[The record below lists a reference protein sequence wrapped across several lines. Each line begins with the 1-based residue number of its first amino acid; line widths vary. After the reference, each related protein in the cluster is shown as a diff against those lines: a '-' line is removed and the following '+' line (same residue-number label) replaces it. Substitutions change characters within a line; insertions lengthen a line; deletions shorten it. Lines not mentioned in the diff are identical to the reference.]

1 MVFLHYF
8 VWSCWYNTMSV
19 YLVKLNFTGAQIGL
33 AYGTTAIGAL
43 VSPFLIGVIADRY
56 VPAQRLLGTLHLIG
70 AALLWWISQQTSFD
84 AFYWSLVIYTLTY
97 MAGHGLINTITLT
110 HAPNPAKWFPIIMTA
125 ASAGWIAAANVI
137 NYWGKIAGWIANT
150 INTFT
155 SIFNFT
161 AFKAMPDA
169 KANLADN
176 NGMFLLAC
184 GIAVAIALYAF
195 TLPNTPPKGDAGPV
209 SASKLLGLD
218 ALKLFKDRSFAV
230 FMFCS
235 FLICIPLSFYFTWTG
250 AFLSEMN
257 VANYASKMT
266 LGQVSEV
273 GFLLLLPALLPLL
286 GAKRIMILGM
296 AAWAVRFALFAYFH
310 EQPTATWMILGGILL
325 HGMCYDFIF
334 VMGRMYVDKAAGDS
348 LRASAQGLHAVFT
361 LGAGMFVGSWLSG
374 VIAQFYSKPQIKADG
389 WIQEIAYKALDFLS
403 PITNYIAEIFS
414 AQKVPAN
421 DAHMWTHVWLIPAI
435 MSAALIPIFLAL
447 FREKPADSPSA

>member
-1 MVFLHYF
+1 MTPTLYLRLAVMVFLHYF
-8 VWSCWYNTMSV
+8 VWSCWYNTMAV
-19 YLVKLNFTGAQIGL
+19 YLGKLNFTGTQIGL

-56 VPAQRLLGTLHLIG
+56 VPAQRLLGVLHLLG
-70 AALLWWISQQTSFD
+70 AALLWWISQQTTFGI
-84 AFYWSLVIYTLTY
+84 FYPSLIVYTLTY

-110 HAPNPAKWFPIIMTA
+110 HAPNPAKWFPIVMAA

-137 NYWGKIAGWIANT
+137 NFAG
-150 INTFT
+150 
-155 SIFNFT
+155 
-161 AFKAMPDA
+161 
-169 KANLADN
+169 LADN
-176 NGMFLLAC
+176 NGMFKLAC
-184 GIAVAIALYAF
+184 GIALAVAFYSL

-235 FLICIPLSFYFTWTG
+235 FLICVPLSFYFTWTG
-250 AFLSEMN
+250 AFLSDMK

-273 GFLLLLPALLPLL
+273 GFLLLLPMLLPLL

-296 AAWAVRFALFAYFH
+296 AAWAARFALFAYFH
-310 EQPTATWMILGGILL
+310 EQPTATWMVLGGILL

-374 VIAQFYSKPQIKADG
+374 VVAQHY
-389 WIQEIAYKALDFLS
+389 
-403 PITNYIAEIFS
+403 TN
-414 AQKVPAN
+414 AQGFHDWKSI
-421 DAHMWTHVWLIPAI
+421 WLVPAI

-447 FREKPADSPSA
+447 FREKSAEDTRA

>member
-1 MVFLHYF
+1 MTPTLYLRLAVMVFLHYF
-8 VWSCWYNTMSV
+8 VWSCWYNTMAV
-19 YLVKLNFTGAQIGL
+19 YLGKLNFTGTQIGL

-56 VPAQRLLGTLHLIG
+56 VPAQRLLGVLHLLG
-70 AALLWWISQQTSFD
+70 AGLLWWISQQTSFSI
-84 AFYWSLVIYTLTY
+84 FYPSLIVYTLTY

-110 HAPNPAKWFPIIMTA
+110 HAPNPAKWFPVVMAA

-137 NYWGKIAGWIANT
+137 NFAG
-150 INTFT
+150 
-155 SIFNFT
+155 
-161 AFKAMPDA
+161 
-169 KANLADN
+169 LADN
-176 NGMFLLAC
+176 NGMFRLAC
-184 GIAVAIALYAF
+184 GIAVAIALYSF

-250 AFLSEMN
+250 AFLSDMN

-273 GFLLLLPALLPLL
+273 GFLLLLPVLLPFL

-310 EQPTATWMILGGILL
+310 EQPTATWMVLGGILL

-374 VIAQFYSKPQIKADG
+374 VVAQNY
-389 WIQEIAYKALDFLS
+389 
-403 PITNYIAEIFS
+403 TN
-414 AQKVPAN
+414 AQGVHDWKSI
-421 DAHMWTHVWLIPAI
+421 WLVPAI
-435 MSAALIPIFLAL
+435 MSAVLIPIFLAL
-447 FREKPADSPSA
+447 FREKSADTQDA

>member
-8 VWSCWYNTMSV
+8 VWSCWYNTMAV
-19 YLVKLNFTGAQIGL
+19 YLGKLNFTGTQIGL

-43 VSPFLIGVIADRY
+43 ISPFLIGVIADRY
-56 VPAQRLLGTLHLIG
+56 VHAQRLLGVLHLLG
-70 AALLWWISQQTSFD
+70 AALLWWISQQTSFSI
-84 AFYWSLVIYTLTY
+84 FYPSLIVYTLTY

-110 HAPNPAKWFPIIMTA
+110 HAPNPAKWFPIVMAA
-125 ASAGWIAAANVI
+125 ASAGWIAAANVV
-137 NYWGKIAGWIANT
+137 
-150 INTFT
+150 
-155 SIFNFT
+155 NF
-161 AFKAMPDA
+161 A
-169 KANLADN
+169 KLADN
-176 NGMFLLAC
+176 NGMFTLAC
-184 GIAVAIALYAF
+184 GVAVAIALYSF

-250 AFLSEMN
+250 AFLSDMN

-273 GFLLLLPALLPLL
+273 GFLLLLPVLLPFL

-310 EQPTATWMILGGILL
+310 EQPTATWMVLGGILL

-374 VIAQFYSKPQIKADG
+374 VVAQNYTNADG
-389 WIQEIAYKALDFLS
+389 VHDWKSI
-403 PITNYIAEIFS
+403 
-414 AQKVPAN
+414 
-421 DAHMWTHVWLIPAI
+421 WLVPAI

-447 FREKPADSPSA
+447 FREKSADTQDA

>member
-8 VWSCWYNTMSV
+8 VWSCWYNTMAV
-19 YLVKLNFTGAQIGL
+19 YLGKLDFTGTQIGL

-56 VPAQRLLGTLHLIG
+56 VPAQRLLGVLHLLG
-70 AALLWWISQQTSFD
+70 AALLWWISQQTTFGV
-84 AFYWSLVIYTLTY
+84 FYPSLIVYTLTY
-97 MAGHGLINTITLT
+97 MAGHGLINTITLA
-110 HAPNPAKWFPIIMTA
+110 HAPNPAKWFPIVMAA
-125 ASAGWIAAANVI
+125 ASAGWIAAANVV
-137 NYWGKIAGWIANT
+137 NFAG
-150 INTFT
+150 
-155 SIFNFT
+155 
-161 AFKAMPDA
+161 
-169 KANLADN
+169 LADN
-176 NGMFLLAC
+176 KGMFTLAC
-184 GIAVAIALYAF
+184 GVAVAIALYAF

-209 SASKLLGLD
+209 SAGKLLGLD

-230 FMFCS
+230 FMLCS

-266 LGQVSEV
+266 LGQISEV
-273 GFLLLLPALLPLL
+273 GFLLLLPLLLPIL
-286 GAKRIMILGM
+286 GAKRIMIIGM

-310 EQPTATWMILGGILL
+310 EQPTATWMVLGGILL

-374 VIAQFYSKPQIKADG
+374 VVAQHYTANNVHDWKSI
-389 WIQEIAYKALDFLS
+389 WL
-403 PITNYIAEIFS
+403 
-414 AQKVPAN
+414 VPALMS
-421 DAHMWTHVWLIPAI
+421 ALLIPV
-435 MSAALIPIFLAL
+435 FLAL
-447 FREKPADSPSA
+447 FREKSAEDTKA

>member
-1 MVFLHYF
+1 MHEPNDAPKSMTPTLYLRLAIMVFLHYF
-8 VWSCWYNTMSV
+8 VWSCWYNTMAV
-19 YLVKLNFTGAQIGL
+19 YLGKLNFTGTQIGL

-56 VPAQRLLGTLHLIG
+56 VPAQRLLGVLHLLG
-70 AALLWWISQQTSFD
+70 AGLLWWISQQTTFSV
-84 AFYWSLVIYTLTY
+84 FYPSLIVYTLTY

-110 HAPNPAKWFPIIMTA
+110 HAPNPAKWFPIVMAA
-125 ASAGWIAAANVI
+125 ASAGWIAAANVV
-137 NYWGKIAGWIANT
+137 
-150 INTFT
+150 
-155 SIFNFT
+155 NF
-161 AFKAMPDA
+161 A
-169 KANLADN
+169 KLADN
-176 NGMFLLAC
+176 NGMFTLAC
-184 GIAVAIALYAF
+184 GIAVAIALYSF

-209 SASKLLGLD
+209 SAGKLLGLD

-230 FMFCS
+230 FMVCS

-257 VANYASKMT
+257 VADYASKMT
-266 LGQVSEV
+266 LGQLSEV
-273 GFLLLLPALLPLL
+273 GFLLLLPILLPIL

-310 EQPTATWMILGGILL
+310 EQPTATWMVLGGILL

-374 VIAQFYSKPQIKADG
+374 VVAQNY
-389 WIQEIAYKALDFLS
+389 
-403 PITNYIAEIFS
+403 TN
-414 AQKVPAN
+414 AQNVHDWKSIWLVPA
-421 DAHMWTHVWLIPAI
+421 L
-435 MSAALIPIFLAL
+435 MSAALIPVFLAL
-447 FREKPADSPSA
+447 FREKPSEDTNA

>member
-8 VWSCWYNTMSV
+8 VWSCWYNTMAV
-19 YLVKLNFTGAQIGL
+19 YLGKLNFTGTQIGL

-43 VSPFLIGVIADRY
+43 ISPFLIGVIADRY
-56 VPAQRLLGTLHLIG
+56 VPAQRLLGVLHLLG
-70 AALLWWISQQTSFD
+70 AALLWWISQQTSFSI
-84 AFYWSLVIYTLTY
+84 FYPSLIVYTLTY

-110 HAPNPAKWFPIIMTA
+110 HAPNPAKWFPIVMAA

-137 NYWGKIAGWIANT
+137 NFAG
-150 INTFT
+150 
-155 SIFNFT
+155 
-161 AFKAMPDA
+161 
-169 KANLADN
+169 LADN
-176 NGMFLLAC
+176 KGMFTLAC
-184 GIAVAIALYAF
+184 GVAVAIALYSF

-250 AFLSEMN
+250 AFLSDMN

-273 GFLLLLPALLPLL
+273 GFLLLLPVLLPFL

-310 EQPTATWMILGGILL
+310 EQPTATWMVLGGILL

-374 VIAQFYSKPQIKADG
+374 VVAQNY
-389 WIQEIAYKALDFLS
+389 
-403 PITNYIAEIFS
+403 TNAAGVHDWKSI
-414 AQKVPAN
+414 
-421 DAHMWTHVWLIPAI
+421 WLVPAI
-435 MSAALIPIFLAL
+435 MNAALIPIFLAL
-447 FREKPADSPSA
+447 FREKSAEDTKA

>member
-1 MVFLHYF
+1 MTPTLYIRLATMVFLHYF
-8 VWSCWYNTMSV
+8 VWSCWYNTMAV
-19 YLVKLNFTGAQIGL
+19 YLEKLHFTGTQIGL

-56 VPAQRLLGTLHLIG
+56 VPAQRLLGVLHLLG
-70 AALLWWISQQTSFD
+70 AALLWWISQQTSFSI
-84 AFYWSLVIYTLTY
+84 FYPSLIVYTLTY

-110 HAPNPAKWFPIIMTA
+110 HAPNPAKWFPIVMAA

-137 NYWGKIAGWIANT
+137 NFAG
-150 INTFT
+150 
-155 SIFNFT
+155 
-161 AFKAMPDA
+161 
-169 KANLADN
+169 LADN
-176 NGMFLLAC
+176 NGMFRLAC
-184 GIAVAIALYAF
+184 GIAVAIALYSF

-250 AFLSEMN
+250 AFLSDMN

-273 GFLLLLPALLPLL
+273 GFLLLLPALLPFL

-296 AAWAVRFALFAYFH
+296 AAWAARFALFAYFH
-310 EQPTATWMILGGILL
+310 EQPTATWMVLGGILL

-374 VIAQFYSKPQIKADG
+374 VVAQHY
-389 WIQEIAYKALDFLS
+389 
-403 PITNYIAEIFS
+403 T
-414 AQKVPAN
+414 AN
-421 DAHMWTHVWLIPAI
+421 NVHDWKSIWLVPAI

-447 FREKPADSPSA
+447 FREKSADDPSA

>member
-8 VWSCWYNTMSV
+8 VWSCWYNTMAV
-19 YLVKLNFTGAQIGL
+19 YLGKLNFTGTQIGL

-56 VPAQRLLGTLHLIG
+56 VPAQRLLGVLHLLG
-70 AALLWWISQQTSFD
+70 AGLLWWISQQTSFSI
-84 AFYWSLVIYTLTY
+84 FYPSLIVYTLTY

-110 HAPNPAKWFPIIMTA
+110 HAPNPAKWFPVVMAA

-137 NYWGKIAGWIANT
+137 NFAG
-150 INTFT
+150 
-155 SIFNFT
+155 
-161 AFKAMPDA
+161 
-169 KANLADN
+169 LADN
-176 NGMFLLAC
+176 NGMFRLAC
-184 GIAVAIALYAF
+184 GIAVAIALYSF

-250 AFLSEMN
+250 AFLSDMN

-273 GFLLLLPALLPLL
+273 GFLLLLPVLLPFL

-310 EQPTATWMILGGILL
+310 EQPTATWMVLGGILL

-374 VIAQFYSKPQIKADG
+374 VVAQNY
-389 WIQEIAYKALDFLS
+389 
-403 PITNYIAEIFS
+403 TNAAGVHDWKSI
-414 AQKVPAN
+414 
-421 DAHMWTHVWLIPAI
+421 WLVPAI

-447 FREKPADSPSA
+447 FRDKPAEDTRA

>member
-1 MVFLHYF
+1 MTPTLYLRLAIMVFLHYF
-8 VWSCWYNTMSV
+8 VWSCWYNTMAV
-19 YLVKLNFTGAQIGL
+19 YLGKLEFTGTQIGL

-56 VPAQRLLGTLHLIG
+56 VPAQRLLGVLHLLG
-70 AALLWWISQQTSFD
+70 AGLLWWISQQTSFGV
-84 AFYWSLVIYTLTY
+84 FYPSLIVYTLTY

-110 HAPNPAKWFPIIMTA
+110 HAPNPAKWFPIVMAA
-125 ASAGWIAAANVI
+125 ASAGWIAAANVV
-137 NYWGKIAGWIANT
+137 
-150 INTFT
+150 
-155 SIFNFT
+155 NF
-161 AFKAMPDA
+161 A
-169 KANLADN
+169 KLADN
-176 NGMFLLAC
+176 NGMFTLAC
-184 GIAVAIALYAF
+184 GVAVAIALYSF

-209 SASKLLGLD
+209 SAGKLLGLD

-230 FMFCS
+230 FMVCS

-257 VANYASKMT
+257 VADYASKMT

-273 GFLLLLPALLPLL
+273 GFLLLLPILLPIL

-296 AAWAVRFALFAYFH
+296 AAWAARFALFAYFH
-310 EQPTATWMILGGILL
+310 EQPTATWMVLGGILL

-374 VIAQFYSKPQIKADG
+374 VVAQRYTDAQNVHDWKA
-389 WIQEIAYKALDFLS
+389 I
-403 PITNYIAEIFS
+403 
-414 AQKVPAN
+414 
-421 DAHMWTHVWLIPAI
+421 WLVPAI
-435 MSAALIPIFLAL
+435 MSAVLIPVFLAL
-447 FREKPADSPSA
+447 FREKPSEDTHA

>member
-1 MVFLHYF
+1 MTPTLYLRLAIMVFLHYF
-8 VWSCWYNTMSV
+8 VWSCWYNTLAV
-19 YLVKLNFTGAQIGL
+19 YLGKLEFTGTQIGL

-56 VPAQRLLGTLHLIG
+56 VPAQRLLGVLHLLG
-70 AALLWWISQQTSFD
+70 AGLLWWISQQTSFGV
-84 AFYWSLVIYTLTY
+84 FYPSLIVYTLTY

-110 HAPNPAKWFPIIMTA
+110 HAPNPAKWFPIVMAA
-125 ASAGWIAAANVI
+125 ASAGWIAAANVV
-137 NYWGKIAGWIANT
+137 
-150 INTFT
+150 
-155 SIFNFT
+155 NF
-161 AFKAMPDA
+161 A
-169 KANLADN
+169 KLADN
-176 NGMFLLAC
+176 NGMFTLAC
-184 GIAVAIALYAF
+184 GVAVAIALYSF
-195 TLPNTPPKGDAGPV
+195 TLPNTPPKGDAGPI
-209 SASKLLGLD
+209 SAGKLLGLD

-230 FMFCS
+230 FMVCS

-257 VANYASKMT
+257 VADYASKMT

-273 GFLLLLPALLPLL
+273 GFLLLLPVLLPFL

-310 EQPTATWMILGGILL
+310 EQPTATWMVLGGILL

-374 VIAQFYSKPQIKADG
+374 VVAQRYTDAQNVHDWKA
-389 WIQEIAYKALDFLS
+389 I
-403 PITNYIAEIFS
+403 
-414 AQKVPAN
+414 
-421 DAHMWTHVWLIPAI
+421 WLVPAI
-435 MSAALIPIFLAL
+435 MSAVLIPVFLAL
-447 FREKPADSPSA
+447 FREKPADTQDA

>member
-8 VWSCWYNTMSV
+8 VWSCWYNTMAV
-19 YLVKLNFTGAQIGL
+19 YLGKLNFTGTQIGL

-56 VPAQRLLGTLHLIG
+56 VPAQRLLGVLHLLG
-70 AALLWWISQQTSFD
+70 AGLLWWISQQTTFSV
-84 AFYWSLVIYTLTY
+84 FYPSLIVYTLTY

-110 HAPNPAKWFPIIMTA
+110 HAPNPAKWFPIVMAA
-125 ASAGWIAAANVI
+125 ASAGWIAAANVV
-137 NYWGKIAGWIANT
+137 
-150 INTFT
+150 
-155 SIFNFT
+155 NF
-161 AFKAMPDA
+161 A
-169 KANLADN
+169 KLADN
-176 NGMFLLAC
+176 NGMFTLAC
-184 GIAVAIALYAF
+184 GVAVAIALYSF

-209 SASKLLGLD
+209 SAGKLLGLD

-230 FMFCS
+230 FMVCS

-257 VANYASKMT
+257 VADYASKMT
-266 LGQVSEV
+266 LGQLSEV
-273 GFLLLLPALLPLL
+273 GFLLLLPILLPIL

-310 EQPTATWMILGGILL
+310 EQPTATWMVLGGILL

-374 VIAQFYSKPQIKADG
+374 VVAQNY
-389 WIQEIAYKALDFLS
+389 
-403 PITNYIAEIFS
+403 TN
-414 AQKVPAN
+414 AQNVHDWKSIWLVPA
-421 DAHMWTHVWLIPAI
+421 L
-435 MSAALIPIFLAL
+435 MSAALIPVFLAL
-447 FREKPADSPSA
+447 FREKPSEDTNA

>member
-1 MVFLHYF
+1 MHEPNDAPKSMTPTLYLRLAIMVFLHYF
-8 VWSCWYNTMSV
+8 VWSCWYNTMAV
-19 YLVKLNFTGAQIGL
+19 YLGKLNFTGTQIGL

-56 VPAQRLLGTLHLIG
+56 VPAQRLLGVLHLLG
-70 AALLWWISQQTSFD
+70 AGLLWWISQQTSFSI
-84 AFYWSLVIYTLTY
+84 FYPSLIVYTLTY

-110 HAPNPAKWFPIIMTA
+110 HAPNPAKWFPIVMAA
-125 ASAGWIAAANVI
+125 ASAGWIAAANVV
-137 NYWGKIAGWIANT
+137 
-150 INTFT
+150 
-155 SIFNFT
+155 NF
-161 AFKAMPDA
+161 A
-169 KANLADN
+169 KLADN
-176 NGMFLLAC
+176 NGMFTLAC
-184 GIAVAIALYAF
+184 GVAVAIALYSF

-257 VANYASKMT
+257 VADYASKMT

-273 GFLLLLPALLPLL
+273 GFLLLLPVLLPFL

-310 EQPTATWMILGGILL
+310 EQPTATWMVLGGILL

-374 VIAQFYSKPQIKADG
+374 VVAQNY
-389 WIQEIAYKALDFLS
+389 
-403 PITNYIAEIFS
+403 TN
-414 AQKVPAN
+414 AQGVHDWKSI
-421 DAHMWTHVWLIPAI
+421 WLVPAI
-435 MSAALIPIFLAL
+435 MSAVLIPVFLAL
-447 FREKPADSPSA
+447 FREKSAEDTRA

>member
-1 MVFLHYF
+1 MTPTLYLRLAVMVFLHYF
-8 VWSCWYNTMSV
+8 VWSCWYNTLSV
-19 YLVKLNFTGAQIGL
+19 YLLKLNFTGGQIGL

-43 VSPFLIGVIADRY
+43 ISPFLIGVIADRY
-56 VPAQRLLGTLHLIG
+56 VPAQRLLGVLHLLG
-70 AALLWWISQQTSFD
+70 AGLLWWISQQTSFD
-84 AFYWSLVIYTLTY
+84 AFYWSLVVYTLTY

-110 HAPNPAKWFPIIMTA
+110 HAPNPAKWFPIVMAA

-137 NYWGKIAGWIANT
+137 NFAG
-150 INTFT
+150 
-155 SIFNFT
+155 
-161 AFKAMPDA
+161 
-169 KANLADN
+169 LADN
-176 NGMFLLAC
+176 NGMFTLAC
-184 GIAVAIALYAF
+184 GIAVAIALYSF

-273 GFLLLLPALLPLL
+273 GFLLLLPVLLPIL

-296 AAWAVRFALFAYFH
+296 AAWAARFALFAYFH
-310 EQPTATWMILGGILL
+310 EQPTATWMVLGGILL

-374 VIAQFYSKPQIKADG
+374 LVAQSY
-389 WIQEIAYKALDFLS
+389 
-403 PITNYIAEIFS
+403 TNAAGVHDWKSI
-414 AQKVPAN
+414 
-421 DAHMWTHVWLIPAI
+421 WLVPAI
-435 MSAALIPIFLAL
+435 MSAVLIPIFIAL
-447 FREKPADSPSA
+447 FREKSAEDTGA

>member
-1 MVFLHYF
+1 MTPTLYIRLATMVFLHYF
-8 VWSCWYNTMSV
+8 VWSCWYNTMAV
-19 YLVKLNFTGAQIGL
+19 YLGKLNFTGTQIGL

-43 VSPFLIGVIADRY
+43 ISPFLIGVIADRY
-56 VPAQRLLGTLHLIG
+56 VPAQRLLGVLHLLG
-70 AALLWWISQQTSFD
+70 AALLWWISQQTSFSI
-84 AFYWSLVIYTLTY
+84 FYPSLIVYTLTY

-110 HAPNPAKWFPIIMTA
+110 HAPNPAKWFPIVMAA

-137 NYWGKIAGWIANT
+137 NFAG
-150 INTFT
+150 
-155 SIFNFT
+155 
-161 AFKAMPDA
+161 
-169 KANLADN
+169 LADN
-176 NGMFLLAC
+176 KGMFTLAC
-184 GIAVAIALYAF
+184 GVAVAIALYSF

-250 AFLSEMN
+250 AFLSDMN

-273 GFLLLLPALLPLL
+273 GFLLLLPVLLPFL

-310 EQPTATWMILGGILL
+310 EQPTATWMVLGGILL

-374 VIAQFYSKPQIKADG
+374 VVAQNY
-389 WIQEIAYKALDFLS
+389 
-403 PITNYIAEIFS
+403 TNAAGVHDWKSI
-414 AQKVPAN
+414 
-421 DAHMWTHVWLIPAI
+421 WLVPAI
-435 MSAALIPIFLAL
+435 MSAALIPIFLAI
-447 FREKPADSPSA
+447 FREKSAEDTRA